1 MCTLSARWVGA
12 PSCGF
17 EAGCVQESVID
28 CDEAFTDSVFDGIEV
43 VRAKV
48 I

>member
-1 MCTLSARWVGA
+1 MCPLSARWVGA

-17 EAGCVQESVID
+17 EARCVQESVID
-28 CDEAFTDSVFDGIEV
+28 CDEAFSNAIFDGIEV
-43 VRAKV
+43 VGAKL